1 MSNRA
6 IRNNQLNF
14 DPMRN
19 DKYAIFEGIH
29 KSLNPATNMTVW
41 NFIQEATTYGVEIGG
56 VPAYDYR
63 QKVQTLTHG
72 VAYDGLHNTLTHLF
86 SAMLKELVEQ
96 AMNTNNRRATL
107 LDGIT
112 KMRDMLAQDA
122 NLTWTNYPNHPH
134 HNQAFLDE
142 IEKVQNLLKE
152 VKEGVVSKFKIKQS
166 YSLLETRWY
175 QNMFHAGTD
184 DAQLEVMANHSTT
197 YFFNVNTNY
206 IIPYVSYESYS
217 NSTQFLDLTDVL
229 NLTDAE
235 MEDMVLWLKENHP
248 RLHLEIASLHEF
260 ALANPQVASM
270 AQSWTSRYQTQ
281 WCFFKQHYTDITK
294 KNTLSCG
301 LISDLFGKHTPT
313 FAGLRQDWEQKISDI
328 VDDMKNAEPALE
340 KAKKIDEENQNKT
353 AENID
358 HAIKAKLNEMLSNG
372 NQDDESD
379 ALTIIGNLAGLS
391 GHQLSKNHYTSYY
404 CHSYQSDQTIYF
416 NWNTLNQYGI
426 GIDGINLTDAQ
437 KGIIATRYQERRKEL
452 IDHHAHRCAQLARQ
466 IATET
471 TRHDD
476 AMKTMQEAFVSY
488 RALV

>member
-14 DPMRN
+14 DPMQK

-41 NFIQEATTYGVEIGG
+41 NFIQEATNYGVEIGG
-56 VPAYDYR
+56 ISALEYR
-63 QKVQTLTHG
+63 QKVSKLTQG
-72 VAYDGLHNTLTHLF
+72 MNFDGLHNTLTQLV
-86 SAMLKELVEQ
+86 SVMLSESVER

-107 LDGIT
+107 LDIIT
-112 KMRDMLAQDA
+112 KMRNMMAQDA
-122 NLTWTNYPNHPH
+122 NLTWTHHPNHPH
-134 HNQAFLDE
+134 FNQDFFDE
-142 IEKVQNLLKE
+142 IQKAQKLLQDVSDE
-152 VKEGVVSKFKIKQS
+152 VVSKFNTS
-166 YSLLETRWY
+166 HTHSLLQPRWY

-184 DAQLEVMANHSTT
+184 DAQLENMVNHPTT
-197 YFFNVNTNY
+197 YFYNMNTGY
-206 IIPYVSYESYS
+206 LVPYASYDSYA
-217 NSTQFLDLTDVL
+217 QIVDLGDIV

-235 MEDMVLWLKENHP
+235 MEDMVLMLKQNYP

-270 AQSWTSRYQTQ
+270 AQSWTSRYRHQ

-372 NQDDESD
+372 NQDDEAD

-391 GHQLSKNHYTSYY
+391 GHQLSKNHSTTYY
-404 CHSYQSDQTIYF
+404 CYSYQTDQFIYF

-437 KGIIATRYQERRKEL
+437 KGIIATRYQERRQEL

-476 AMKTMQEAFVSY
+476 ALKAMQEAFITY
-488 RALV
+488 RASV

>member
-6 IRNNQLNF
+6 IRYNQLNF
-14 DPMRN
+14 DPMQK

-41 NFIQEATTYGVEIGG
+41 NFIQEATNYDVEIGG
-56 VPAYDYR
+56 INAWDYR
-63 QKVQTLTHG
+63 QKIQNLTNA
-72 VAYDGLHNTLTHLF
+72 VSYDGLHNTLTHLLNVMLMELIDK
-86 SAMLKELVEQ
+86 AM
-96 AMNTNNRRATL
+96 TPNRRATI

-112 KMRDMLAQDA
+112 RMRNQLVNNPDLHWGYGD
-122 NLTWTNYPNHPH
+122 NHPNF
-134 HNQAFLDE
+134 NQAFADQQQDTFD
-142 IEKVQNLLKE
+142 ILKE
-152 VKEGVVSKFKIKQS
+152 VAEEVVSKFNGKNS
-166 YSLLETRWY
+166 YSLVQTRWY
-175 QNMFHAGTD
+175 HNMFHAGTD
-184 DAQLEVMANHSTT
+184 DAQLETMANNPCT
-197 YFFNVNTNY
+197 YFFNINSAY
-206 IIPYVSYESYS
+206 LIPYVSFQSYN
-217 NSTQFLDLTDVL
+217 NSTQIVELEGML
-229 NLTDAE
+229 NLTDDE
-235 MEDMVLWLKENHP
+235 MEDMVLTLKEKHP
-248 RLHLEIASLHEF
+248 RLHLEIASIHEF
-260 ALANPQVASM
+260 ALANPQVASL
-270 AQSWTSRYQTQ
+270 AQSW
-281 WCFFKQHYTDITK
+281 K

-372 NQDDESD
+372 NQDDEAD

-391 GHQLSKNHYTSYY
+391 GHQLSKNHSTTYY
-404 CHSYQSDQTIYF
+404 CYSEQTDQFIYF

-437 KGIIATRYQERRKEL
+437 KEIIATRYQERRQEL

-476 AMKTMQEAFVSY
+476 ALKAMQEAFITY
-488 RALV
+488 RASV